1 MMMRL
6 KAPPAIAQFQQTVD
20 KNTFGQLMKLLK
32 KYSPETGKEK
42 KTRLQAEAEVREKS
56 KDGKVGPKPNHI
68 KFGLNHVT
76 NLSEEGK
83 AKLVVMAADC
93 EPIELLVFLPALCR
107 SKNIPFCFVSS
118 KAQLG
123 KLCHMKTATCVALTN
138 VNKEDMSDFNNLQ
151 SRFMSDYNN
160 NVELR
165 KHWSGGIMGI
175 KNQHMMAKR
184 EKIREI
190 ELAKKQQM

>member
-1 MMMRL
+1 M
-6 KAPPAIAQFQQTVD
+6 K
-20 KNTFGQLMKLLK
+20 LMK
-32 KYSPETGKEK
+32 KYAPETSKDK
-42 KTRLQAEAEVREKS
+42 KNRLQKEAETREKG

-68 KFGLNHVT
+68 KFGINHVT
-76 NLSEEGK
+76 NLIEESK
-83 AKLVVMAADC
+83 AKMVVMAADC
-93 EPIELLVFLPALCR
+93 EPFELLVFMPALCR

-123 KLCHMKTATCVALTN
+123 KLCHMKTATCVALNN
-138 VNKEDMSDFNNLQ
+138 VNKEDLSDFNNLQ
-151 SRFMSDYNN
+151 SSFMANYNN
-160 NVELR
+160 NVDLR
-165 KHWSGGIMGI
+165 KQWSGGIMGI